1 MMHGRHHTIGLVCK
15 NRRDFWLK
23 LLQVNIEGSEPSI
36 RMRNSIL
43 AKEVTSWRRGKAD
56 DDDAEEEEGKEEEE
70 EDDEDDDSAA
80 GDGRTVEALVDEDV

>member
-1 MMHGRHHTIGLVCK
+1 MMYGRHHTIGLVCE
-15 NRRDFWLK
+15 NRKDFWLK

-56 DDDAEEEEGKEEEE
+56 DDEEEEGEEEEEE

-80 GDGRTVEALVDEDV
+80 GDGRTVVALVDEDV